1 MSEGR
6 HEAGG
11 VDGASTLLLEIIIL
25 NSFFFLQLEK
35 EELLKKKPLDLT
47 VLRFESRVLEQVL
60 GFREF
65 HQGHSSKSIEV

>member
-1 MSEGR
+1 MGQVHSYWKYYFE
-6 HEAGG
+6 
-11 VDGASTLLLEIIIL
+11 L
-25 NSFFFLQLEK
+25 FFFLQLEK
-35 EELLKKKPLDLT
+35 EELRGAEKKPLDLT